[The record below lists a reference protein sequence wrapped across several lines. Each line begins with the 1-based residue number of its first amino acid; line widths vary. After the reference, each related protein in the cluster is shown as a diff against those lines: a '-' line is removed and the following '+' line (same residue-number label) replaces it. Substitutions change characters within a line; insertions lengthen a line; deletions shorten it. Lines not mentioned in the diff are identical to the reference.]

1 MLQTSSIN
9 DRQCPKDCVRMDL
22 PRHLPFRPFRVRGET
37 SMRLWSRSLGV
48 CYGNRPNSLSTIA
61 VTAENMKLFDHPQD
75 L

>member
-1 MLQTSSIN
+1 
-9 DRQCPKDCVRMDL
+9 MDL
-22 PRHLPFRPFRVRGET
+22 PRYLPFRSLNVRDAT
-37 SMRLWSRSLGV
+37 SMRPRSRSLGV

>member
-1 MLQTSSIN
+1 MLQTLRIN
-9 DRQCPKDCVRMDL
+9 DRRCPKDCVRTDL

-37 SMRLWSRSLGV
+37 SMRPSSRSLGV

-61 VTAENMKLFDHPQD
+61 VTAENMKLFGHPQD